1 MDLLTL
7 TLVVARRRL
16 EAKHTCKQTP
26 VPPAV
31 REDSVVG
38 KKEIVTS
45 ISRDLGLT
53 HKETKSIVQK
63 VLDGVVQALVDGGR
77 VELRKFGVFEVKR
90 RKSREARNPKTGE
103 KVMVPERLSVTFKP
117 GLIMQQRVESSRV
130 RDQDVG
136 EVTSSTAAQVEP
148 TARL

>member
-1 MDLLTL
+1 MTL
-7 TLVVARRRL
+7 IVARRRL
-16 EAKHTCKQTP
+16 EAKHECKQTP

-38 KKEIVTS
+38 KKKIAKS

-53 HKETKSIVQK
+53 LKETQKIVQK
-63 VLDGVVQALVDGGR
+63 VLDGVVLALVDEGR

-117 GLIMQQRVESSRV
+117 GLIMQQRVESLGM
-130 RDQDVG
+130 RDQDVV
-136 EVTSSTAAQVEP
+136 EVTSPTTAQADP
-148 TARL
+148 TAKL